1 MHMLSPELLDL
12 YGKQL
17 FELTKDPS
25 FTKRMEWDF
34 RKRFDLEHGITK
46 PKRYKHPKFE
56 SEEELRAWRRE
67 QSHRYYL
74 SHADRYRAEARAREY
89 KKYWADGHER
99 CFEWDK
105 ILDQFLASGKKLARV
120 EVLGKSAYYV
130 RQQLNRRIAKRGLGA
145 KSCTGCGV
153 VYLQGN

>member
-1 MHMLSPELLDL
+1 LLSVSIYKYYDC
-12 YGKQL
+12 QC
-17 FELTKDPS
+17 TK
-25 FTKRMEWDF
+25 
-34 RKRFDLEHGITK
+34 
-46 PKRYKHPKFE
+46 
-56 SEEELRAWRRE
+56 
-67 QSHRYYL
+67 L
-74 SHADRYRAEARAREY
+74 SLISRSSLCFWCRSKGNEARAREY